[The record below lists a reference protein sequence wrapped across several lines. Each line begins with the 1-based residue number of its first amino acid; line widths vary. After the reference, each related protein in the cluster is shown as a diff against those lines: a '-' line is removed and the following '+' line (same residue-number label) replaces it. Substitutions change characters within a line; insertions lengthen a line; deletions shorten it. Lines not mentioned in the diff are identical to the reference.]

1 MVLIMH
7 LSVSLTGVK
16 PLIYLTWVK
25 IAPLSSENYPAL
37 GTSLL
42 ALWLRLYAPIAGGLG
57 SIPGQGTGSYVP
69 PNKYFQ
75 KGEND
80 PTPERPREQRVCEPL
95 EDLRLLFEKGK
106 Y

>member
-1 MVLIMH
+1 
-7 LSVSLTGVK
+7 
-16 PLIYLTWVK
+16 
-25 IAPLSSENYPAL
+25 LSSENDPAL
-37 GTSLL
+37 GISLVVL
-42 ALWLRLYAPIAGGLG
+42 CLRLYASISGGLG
-57 SIPGQGTGSYVP
+57 SIPGQGTGSYVLS
-69 PNKYFQ
+69 NKYFK